1 MKKFF
6 LTITL
11 AFVAVLASAQV
22 RVKAVLDSAKILIG
36 EPTHWSV
43 VVDAPKGAKVAY
55 ATCRYHQCAR
65 GIEVMEQHIDTV
77 RNGNAY
83 TLTFRRTLT
92 AWEARNYE
100 LPAVTV
106 QVDGKDYTTDK
117 LAFNVEE
124 VKVDTAVTAP
134 ARPNDGIQKPP
145 FSAKRVVAFTTL
157 FCVLALLLFG
167 SGIRISCG

>member
-11 AFVAVLASAQV
+11 ALVAVLVSAQV

-55 ATCRYHQCAR
+55 AHFADTTNVPR

-83 TLTFRRTLT
+83 TLAFRRTLT
-92 AWEARNYE
+92 AWDARNYE

-117 LAFNVEE
+117 LAFH
-124 VKVDTAVTAP
+124 
-134 ARPNDGIQKPP
+134 I
-145 FSAKRVVAFTTL
+145 
-157 FCVLALLLFG
+157 
-167 SGIRISCG
+167 